1 MLQIYCG
8 NGKGKTTAAFG
19 QGLRAAGR
27 GRRVVIAQFLKSADS
42 GERFAMEFVP
52 RVLLLPV
59 PDHLKFVSQ
68 MDLIE
73 RAECEFQCGKMLKD
87 AADLAERNG
96 VVVLDEVLDALD
108 LKLISLD
115 DLQECL
121 NALPVGC
128 EAILTGRKVPEELMQ
143 RADYVTECVKLKHPF
158 DNGVAAR
165 EGIEY

>member
-27 GRRVVIAQFLKSADS
+27 GKRVVIAQFLKSADS

-68 MDLIE
+68 MDTVE
-73 RAECEFQCGKMLKD
+73 RAECEFLCGKLLKD
-87 AADLAERNG
+87 AADLAERDG
-96 VVVLDEVLDALD
+96 VVILDEVLDALE
-108 LKLISLD
+108 LKLISYD
-115 DLQECL
+115 DLSECL
-121 NALPVGC
+121 DALPVGC
-128 EAILTGRKVPEELMQ
+128 EAILTGRAAPEKLMQ
-143 RADYVTECVKLKHPF
+143 RADYVTECVKHKHPF
-158 DNGVAAR
+158 DNGAAAR

>member
-27 GRRVVIAQFLKSADS
+27 GKRVVIAQFLKSVDS

-68 MDLIE
+68 MDVIE
-73 RAECEFQCGKMLKD
+73 RAECEFQCGKLLRD
-87 AADLAERNG
+87 AADLAERDS
-96 VVVLDEVLDALD
+96 VVILDEVLDALE
-108 LKLISLD
+108 LGLISFD
-115 DLQECL
+115 DLSECL
-121 NALPVGC
+121 NALPAGC
-128 EAILTGRKVPEELMQ
+128 EAILTGRTVPEKLMQ
-143 RADYVTECVKLKHPF
+143 RADYVTECVKQKHPF
-158 DNGVAAR
+158 DSGVAAR